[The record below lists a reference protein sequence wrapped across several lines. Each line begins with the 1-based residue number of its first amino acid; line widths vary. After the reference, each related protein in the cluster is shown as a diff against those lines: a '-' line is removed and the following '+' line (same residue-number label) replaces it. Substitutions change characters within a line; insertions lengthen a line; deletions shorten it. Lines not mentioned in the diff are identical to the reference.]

1 MSILVRD
8 PRDMHLKLYIKGAD
22 DEIRKRL
29 DQNNQD
35 AEMLGNVEE
44 FIKEAST
51 KGLRTLLYGV
61 KILDEDEVERFQ
73 DELT

>member
-1 MSILVRD
+1 
-8 PRDMHLKLYIKGAD
+8 
-22 DEIRKRL
+22 
-29 DQNNQD
+29 
-35 AEMLGNVEE
+35 MLGNVEE